1 MDSKKST
8 FGYLFPLIGG
18 LMEECEEP
26 NTAPSTLEVEF
37 MTQFKTIFCGLG
49 LFCETLFQGLGLSRI
64 LLSH

>member
-1 MDSKKST
+1 
-8 FGYLFPLIGG
+8 
-18 LMEECEEP
+18 MEECEEP
-26 NTAPSTLEVEF
+26 NIAPSTLEVEF